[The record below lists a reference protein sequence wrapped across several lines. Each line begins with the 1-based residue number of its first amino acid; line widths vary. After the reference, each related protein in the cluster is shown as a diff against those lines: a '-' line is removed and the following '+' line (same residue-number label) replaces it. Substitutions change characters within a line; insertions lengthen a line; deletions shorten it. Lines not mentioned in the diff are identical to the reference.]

1 MNHKKL
7 FALTIVAALLL
18 TIAPVYAWTY
28 PDCTDDAR
36 YEKFGPRLDRIY
48 IGLYAT
54 QEEEWEDLKLGKID
68 ITDWPLNRAYLD
80 ELSLNP
86 DVKVVYYGPELG
98 FDAVDINC
106 DNSPNKEVGYPNPNY
121 KTNPAG
127 FNQENGQYI
136 DSAAEFRKALWCTL
150 DRDFIVANIWKGLG
164 DPMWTVCTT
173 AQGAYLHPNATVPEE
188 SGGIQWLFDL
198 DKAADILDD
207 AGFVDGPDADTWREF
222 PVSLGGDGNNINLI
236 YYGRSDDKLRND
248 IAVAQ
253 EGWIEAIDV
262 QVDLRLRDRSI
273 TYPAVMID
281 KNFHL
286 YTAGW
291 SIGRDADS
299 GMGLYY
305 SDYYWHP
312 GFCYNYGRVNC
323 TDFDANF
330 EALEQANTNEEVI
343 AWAWK
348 CQYDYNMKAF
358 GTIPGVCNSGYKVYS
373 KTYTGGNDGAPA
385 GDGEDDYRGQ
395 KWKQIVNV
403 GSYGIDSY
411 WTFLNAYP
419 EGHLM
424 GDGSH
429 MTIRYGFKTALLE
442 KPSNPC
448 YAEWLW
454 DWNILGLTYESL
466 LYRDPYTY
474 SWMPWLCKDFTVIT
488 WVDPEDGQ
496 TKSGVR
502 FTLRNDVYWSDGT
515 PLTAA
520 DIEYSLVEMD
530 DELINLGFG
539 APWWYSN
546 TVYIKSF
553 YIIDPCNIEV
563 LLDIKSYFAVG
574 WIGGCVILP
583 KHVWKPL
590 IDAEK
595 AVPGTVNFWGAYVDP
610 NVIGTGPYKFKEYDP
625 IAPGH
630 ALLVANSPGRVVTT
644 TWPGSTAKTSTH
656 GFFNFCPVHVN
667 VHTLKEYL
675 WVGGAPAVPP
685 YIESQ
690 WHQVKGPDIC
700 TDWMLVDWEDNGDG
714 VLSQCDWI
722 ELALKPGLTDIRRE
736 HVYYFNITTGQL
748 WTDWYSQTPEVLLD
762 VDGKTPLPTPVAIGV
777 ELHNQWV
784 NPIPNTAEG
793 EPTGFLL
800 VDKIVVLEYP
810 DGTEEVLAEE
820 YGVELPF
827 CYYDKEIFNLDL
839 TVCHHRIKV
848 YVHIVGPEFITVS
861 KAGGTISVLNPF
873 VCQTIEYMYDF
884 WMTIKEDIGGS
895 TFYDAIGFPD
905 YPYKNQLICPDCQVD
920 GRDRGIAQKAFG
932 SYPGHPRWSSP
943 ADINGDYKSD
953 GRDQGLIMKKYGWPP
968 ASP

>member
-1 MNHKKL
+1 MNYKKL
-7 FALTIVAALLL
+7 FGLTIVVALLF
-18 TIAPVYAWTY
+18 TITPVYAWTY
-28 PDCTDDAR
+28 PDCTDDSR

-54 QEEEWEDLKLGKID
+54 QEAEWEDLKLGKID
-68 ITDWPLNRAYLD
+68 MTDWPLNRAYLD
-80 ELSLNP
+80 ELSTNP
-86 DVKVVYYGPELG
+86 DVKVAYYGPELG

-106 DNSPNKEVGYPNPNY
+106 DNGPYKVALSDPDHEDYPNPVY
-121 KTNPAG
+121 KTNPCG
-127 FNQENGQYI
+127 FVQDGNEPYKA
-136 DSAAEFRKALWCTL
+136 SSAEFRKALWRTL
-150 DRDFIVANIWKGLG
+150 NRDYIVANIWMGLG
-164 DPMWTVCTT
+164 DPMYTVCTT
-173 AQGAYLHPNATVPEE
+173 AQGLYLHPNATVPVEA
-188 SGGIQWLFDL
+188 GGIMWSFDL
-198 DKAADILDD
+198 VKAAKILDD
-207 AGFVDGPDADTWREF
+207 AGFVDTDSPADGWRNF
-222 PVSLGGDGNNINLI
+222 PVALGGDGKNIVLI

-248 IAVAQ
+248 IAVAH
-253 EGWIEAIDV
+253 EGWIESIGV

-273 TYPAVMID
+273 TYPAVMIE

-305 SDYYWHP
+305 SGYYWHP

-323 TDFDANF
+323 TEFDAHF

-348 CQYDYNMKAF
+348 CQYDYNMKAL
-358 GTIPGVCNSGYKVYS
+358 GTIPAVCNSGYKAYS
-373 KTYTGGNDGAPA
+373 KTYTGGNDGVKPV

-395 KWKQIVNV
+395 LWKQIVNL
-403 GSYGIDSY
+403 GSYGVDNY

-419 EGHLM
+419 EGELM

-429 MTIRYGFKTALLE
+429 MTMRYGFKTALLE

-474 SWMPWLCKDFTVIT
+474 TWMPWLCKDFTVIT

-502 FTLRNDVYWSDGT
+502 FTLRSDVYWSDGT

-553 YIIDPCNIEV
+553 YIIDPCNVEV

-610 NVIGTGPYKFKEYDP
+610 DVIGTGPYKFKEYDP

-644 TWPGSTAKTSTH
+644 SWPGSTAKTSTH
-656 GFFNFCPVHVN
+656 GFFNYYPVYID
-667 VHTLKEYL
+667 VHTLKEFV
-675 WVGGAPAVPP
+675 WVGGFEPMPP
-685 YIESQ
+685 YVSSQ
-690 WHQVKGPDIC
+690 WYQEKGPEVGTEWHLDEWI
-700 TDWMLVDWEDNGDG
+700 DGQKLGEPGYG
-714 VLSQCDWI
+714 VLSQCDSI
-722 ELALKPGLTDIRRE
+722 LLAKKPELEEKVWE
-736 HVYYFNITTGQL
+736 HVYYYNETTRTL
-748 WTDWYSQTPEVLLD
+748 WTDWYSQKITPCNYAAIAVTIHNKWLD
-762 VDGKTPLPTPVAIGV
+762 
-777 ELHNQWV
+777 
-784 NPIPNTAEG
+784 PIPNTAGSSNEG
-793 EPTGFLL
+793 MLTVTKHVQIINPEGVPIVDYVKTKDL
-800 VDKIVVLEYP
+800 VACVDW
-810 DGTEEVLAEE
+810 
-820 YGVELPF
+820 
-827 CYYDKEIFNLDL
+827 KEIFNFHVTKGLWQ
-839 TVCHHRIKV
+839 VIV
-848 YVHIVGPEFITVS
+848 NVHIDGPEFVYVS
-861 KAGGTISVLNPF
+861 KGGAVISVLNPW
-873 VCQTIEYMYDF
+873 VCNLLTYNYYF
-884 WMTIKEDIGGS
+884 WGTIKEDINLD
-895 TFYDAIGFPD
+895 FI
-905 YPYKNQLICPDCQVD
+905 VD
-920 GRDRGIAQKAFG
+920 IEDIYSAALAYG
-932 SYPGHPRWSSP
+932 SYPGHARWNSIC
-943 ADINGDYKSD
+943 DLTGDYYVD
-953 GRDQGLIMKKYGWPP
+953 IEDIYGIALKYGWI
-968 ASP
+968 